1 MRSKRRGSAF
11 SRFKDKA
18 RALDER
24 LKSPAAPIHNLL
36 AITSHV
42 EKYFGSDFFVLHE
55 EKSNLVHLDVN
66 VVLPSRARPF
76 YTLLTSGMSDRK
88 MRVRRGV
95 ADSSLAEV
103 CLCLPKEWPINRHDM
118 KWATPEFFWPIS
130 ALKRVAL
137 YPHLHGTWLSRG
149 HTIGNIEHPNR
160 LDPESRFVGL
170 ILLEPLTFPEGA
182 KRVTG
187 EDGAEIPYLAVIP
200 LLQPELIFK
209 LKFGTDALEKQL
221 TASNFTELLDPRRHS
236 VIPG

>member
-1 MRSKRRGSAF
+1 MRSKRRRSAF

-24 LKSPAAPIHNLL
+24 LRSPAAPIHNLL
-36 AITSHV
+36 AITSHI
-42 EKYFGSDFFVLHE
+42 EKYFGNDFFVLDE
-55 EKSNLVHLDVN
+55 DKSTLVHLDVN
-66 VVLPSRARPF
+66 VVLPSRGRPF

-95 ADSSLAEV
+95 ADSSLAEL

-130 ALKRVAL
+130 ALKRVAR
-137 YPHLHGTWLSRG
+137 YPHLHGTWLSQG
-149 HTIGNIEHPNR
+149 HTIGSIEHPNR
-160 LDPESRFVGL
+160 LDPEGRFVGL
-170 ILLEPLTFPEGA
+170 LLLEPLTFPRGA
-182 KRVTG
+182 DRVPT
-187 EDGAEIPYLAVIP
+187 EDGEEIRYLAAIP
-200 LLQPELIFK
+200 LLQPELTFK

-221 TASNFTELLDPRRHS
+221 TASNVTELLDAHRHS